1 MLRAWGDLVTQR
13 RGRWAWGPW
22 AQKPRVKEGKKRKG
36 TFQTID
42 TETTG
47 QCTIQNSNKEK
58 KEIRENIMMFP
69 SSPPGVTAMGD
80 NDPDSQLEICD
91 VI

>member
-1 MLRAWGDLVTQR
+1 MAGLS
-13 RGRWAWGPW
+13 
-22 AQKPRVKEGKKRKG
+22 KKEKG
-36 TFQTID
+36 
-42 TETTG
+42 G
-47 QCTIQNSNKEK
+47 GWEK
-58 KEIRENIMMFP
+58 KEIRDSIMMFP